1 MNILPSV
8 QEKWQVIG
16 LNLGVPKE
24 RLDWISEEA
33 DREDIPLRS
42 LDTFCCIK
50 MLTYWFQNS
59 DNVSANAIIEVIKAP
74 HVGLKN
80 KIPSI
85 QEALTSSNVDLVK
98 TTKKYT
104 TSPPESHEMPYIE
117 MKTNVCNE
125 FESSQCSITGVLL
138 YLQNTNIDPDILRNI
153 SSFPDLFKSFEAHD
167 LLHAGDP
174 AWLTTIAKYVKC
186 PKALEVIEKY
196 SRLLIAD
203 KTICSCDSYKP
214 INGFVAKFLDKTLE
228 NCTVKDCSNAKTAV
242 REILDLKDTDGIL
255 DHSEVGSLTFY
266 WRVKENVTITIPK
279 FTCASLIKN
288 CKDNGITHIGTITDG
303 NLELVNISE
312 LEIDEFTGNK
322 LFYAVYVD
330 TVYIHTNVNFVDDS
344 NLGFLRFYFYGSLV
358 IIPCASSVITTVLLN
373 FNDLNFV
380 DNKLPA
386 KTAKFMPLENLYIAI
401 RYVSTY
407 TCTYPKSM
415 ITLCNV

>member
-1 MNILPSV
+1 MNIVRFV

-16 LNLGVPKE
+16 LNLQIPRE

-33 DREDIPLRS
+33 DRENIPLQS

-50 MLTYWFQNS
+50 MLTYWLQNS
-59 DNVSANAIIEVIKAP
+59 DDVSANAIIEVIKAP
-74 HVGLKN
+74 HVGLKD

-85 QEALTSSNVDLVK
+85 LEALTSSTVDFKLDK
-98 TTKKYT
+98 TTKKYA

-117 MKTNVCNE
+117 MKTDVCNA
-125 FESSQCSITGVLL
+125 FEESQCSINGVLL
-138 YLQNTNIDPDILRNI
+138 YLQNINIDPDILRNI
-153 SSFPDLFKSFEAHD
+153 SSFPDLFKSFEVHN

-203 KTICSCDSYKP
+203 KTICSCDSFNKP
-214 INGFVAKFLDKTLE
+214 INGFVAKFSDKTLE

-242 REILDLKDTDGIL
+242 RKILDLKDTDGIL

-266 WRVKENVTITIPK
+266 WRVKENITITIPK

-303 NLELVNISE
+303 NLQLVNISE
-312 LEIDEFTGNK
+312 LEIDEFIGNK

-330 TVYIHTNVNFVDDS
+330 TVHIHTNFQ
-344 NLGFLRFYFYGSLV
+344 G
-358 IIPCASSVITTVLLN
+358 
-373 FNDLNFV
+373 
-380 DNKLPA
+380 
-386 KTAKFMPLENLYIAI
+386 M
-401 RYVSTY
+401 
-407 TCTYPKSM
+407 
-415 ITLCNV
+415 